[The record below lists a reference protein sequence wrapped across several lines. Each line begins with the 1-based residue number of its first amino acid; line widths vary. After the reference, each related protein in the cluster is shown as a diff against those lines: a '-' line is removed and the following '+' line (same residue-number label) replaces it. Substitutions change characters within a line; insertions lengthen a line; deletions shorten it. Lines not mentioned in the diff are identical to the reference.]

1 MMARKSVSPGTGRG
15 SDAAVAVLLLDEQ
28 RLSRDAL
35 HALLAAQPGIRVAG
49 TVADRTALV
58 REASR
63 VGADVLVVALSAFTR
78 GMADAVRELGQRT
91 PAAPVLLVTSRA
103 TLQLA
108 RAAMDSGARGLLS
121 RNCSGAELAR
131 AIRAVAGGR
140 RHIGEDFSAW
150 VGDGAEGRAPRK
162 AADRLTAAEYEIV
175 RLVTEGK
182 SNQQVAGILG
192 LSPRT
197 VETYR
202 LRLMRKLSVDSL
214 PALVK
219 YAIREG
225 MTSLD

>member
-1 MMARKSVSPGTGRG
+1 MTSKKSASPPAGRG
-15 SDAAVAVLLLDEQ
+15 ADGALAVLLLDEQ
-28 RLSRDAL
+28 RLSREAL
-35 HALLAAQPGIRVAG
+35 QALLGAQPSMRVAG
-49 TVADRTALV
+49 TLAERAALG

-63 VGADVLVVALSAFTR
+63 LAPDVVLVTTSTFSRAMADAIRELAQRSPAVPVLVVI
-78 GMADAVRELGQRT
+78 
-91 PAAPVLLVTSRA
+91 PRA

-108 RAAMDSGARGLLS
+108 RAALEAGARGLLS
-121 RNCSGAELAR
+121 RNCSGAELAK
-131 AIRAVAGGR
+131 ALRAVAQGR
-140 RHIGEDFSAW
+140 RHIGEDFAAW
-150 VGDGAEGRAPRK
+150 SGEGAEARAQRK

-182 SNQQVAGILG
+182 SNHQVASILG